1 MPKKYIYNPMT
12 SITLRGMIF
21 REYGFFTAKQIY
33 NNVSDIEMESAYY
46 FKMPKEAVIKEFKII
61 TANDNFEKSATF
73 SQVLEHAPARR
84 LFDSAAVRG
93 DMGVMLHSL
102 QNNAYKITIGRQLIA
117 ARTEIHITYY
127 YQFDEVELKST
138 LEFPLAVIESDIPI
152 GENFQFADEVDYACE
167 LDLEIVDNAN
177 MARLYSDTHDITI
190 NEDGR
195 YTTVNFASKA
205 VKPTDDFVINIDYR
219 KPSEKPLRYYRN
231 EDGRFVQETLIG
243 NTINYHNS
251 QMLDR
256 LHYDKKIR
264 KMEKFLHKLTPEQ
277 QIGAKSEILKIAMKY
292 NILCSQTSLYAEIA
306 NERGEIAN
314 VPAVHKMSVPILKKP
329 HVFDLTPSDFAEF
342 ARFIIASQRPDGVIA
357 DVYDYD
363 FASCANI
370 TALAIVAL
378 VSHRKKSGGDE
389 KYSVS
394 FSDEFLNKSIDYLVK
409 YLAENGEMS
418 LEIKFCF
425 EFLIDNF
432 IISGERVKIIRK
444 ILENSQEIGNLDIS
458 SYSAVSENPSVYDF
472 SHMVTILL
480 KYSRAC
486 LENNKNRCNG

>member
-12 SITLRGMIF
+12 SINLRGMIF

-46 FKMPKEAVIKEFKII
+46 FKMPKDAVIKEFKII
-61 TANDNFEKSATF
+61 TAGDDFKKSAIF
-73 SQVLEHAPARR
+73 SQTIEHAPARR
-84 LFDSAAVRG
+84 LFDSAALRG
-93 DMGVMLHSL
+93 DMGVMLQTL

-138 LEFPLAVIESDIPI
+138 LEFPLAVQESDIPI
-152 GENFQFADEVDYACE
+152 GEEFQFEDEVDYMCE

-177 MARLYSDTHDITI
+177 MARFYSDTHDITI

-195 YTTVNFASKA
+195 YTTISFAA
-205 VKPTDDFVINIDYR
+205 GTVKPTDDLVINIEYR
-219 KPSEKPLRYYRN
+219 KPSDKPLRYYRN
-231 EDGRFVQETLIG
+231 DEGRFVQETRIG
-243 NTINYHNS
+243 DTVNYHNS

-256 LHYDKKIR
+256 LHYDKQIR
-264 KMEKFLHKLTPEQ
+264 KMEKYLHKLTPEQ
-277 QIGAKSEILKIAMKY
+277 QIDAKAEILNLAMKY

-306 NERGEIAN
+306 NERGENANIA
-314 VPAVHKMSVPILKKP
+314 AVHKMSVPILKKP
-329 HVFDLTPSDFAEF
+329 HVFDLSPQDFADF
-342 ARFIIASQRPDGVIA
+342 ARFLIASQRADGIIA

-363 FASCANI
+363 FASCANA

-378 VSHRKKSGGDE
+378 VSYSKKSAGDE
-389 KYSVS
+389 KYSAS
-394 FSDEFLNKSIDYLVK
+394 FSEEFLDKSIDYLIK
-409 YLAENGEMS
+409 YLAESGAMS
-418 LEIKFCF
+418 PEIKFCF
-425 EFLIDNF
+425 NFLIDHF
-432 IISGERVKIIRK
+432 IISGERVTIMRK
-444 ILENSQEIGNLDIS
+444 ILENAQEIGNLDIS

-480 KYSRAC
+480 KYSRVC
-486 LENNKNRCNG
+486 KDDN